1 MTINH
6 DLESTPL
13 KIKTNTDILN
23 GDEESIRV
31 FFYDLSD
38 NLAGH
43 VIIDIRQTTFYSIK
57 YCMTTWGTINW
68 DADTEIDKV
77 WTITK
82 ESGPR
87 IKIHCNGELITDLE
101 MSESTCDNTNWNL
114 IWDKDVSKMWFSR
127 SDLASDFYFGPAA
140 G

>member
-31 FFYDLSD
+31 FFYDSSESV
-38 NLAGH
+38 AGH
-43 VIIDIRQTTFYSIK
+43 VIIDIRQTTYYK
-57 YCMTTWGTINW
+57 MKHCMTTWGTINW
-68 DADTEIDKV
+68 DTDTEIDKV

-101 MSESTCDNTNWNL
+101 MSETTCDDTTWSL
-114 IWDKDVSKMWFSR
+114 IWDKDVSKMRFSK